1 MGRLRDAPSTSE
13 FVPSLAMTSV
23 SYRQFTG
30 AAAENY
36 QRNFV
41 PAIAT
46 PVSRDLL
53 RTADLQ
59 PGERVLD
66 VACGTGVISRL
77 AAERVGATGSVTGID
92 IAVDMIEVA
101 KAVPAP
107 SGATID
113 WRVADAASLPIPDA
127 SVDVVLCQMGLMFM
141 ENQATAI
148 TEMHRVLVPAGRV
161 VVNTPGRIQ
170 PVFELMERA
179 LVEHISPD
187 LGGFVSA
194 VFSTHDPHAVA
205 TLLREAG
212 LRDVAATIST
222 CTFRLPTPAEFLWQ
236 YINLTPM
243 AEFVT
248 QAPDVAKLSLERRF
262 VEGVKAHVVDGATVV
277 DQPMVIAIG
286 RA

>member
-1 MGRLRDAPSTSE
+1 MSE
-13 FVPSLAMTSV
+13 FVTSVAMTSV

-77 AAERVGATGSVTGID
+77 AAERVGAAGSVTGID

-107 SGATID
+107 GGATID

-141 ENQATAI
+141 ENRATAI
-148 TEMHRVLVPAGRV
+148 AEMHRVLAPSGRV
-161 VVNTPGRIQ
+161 VVNTPVGYNR
-170 PVFELMERA
+170 
-179 LVEHISPD
+179 
-187 LGGFVSA
+187 
-194 VFSTHDPHAVA
+194 ST
-205 TLLREAG
+205 
-212 LRDVAATIST
+212 S
-222 CTFRLPTPAEFLWQ
+222 
-236 YINLTPM
+236 
-243 AEFVT
+243 
-248 QAPDVAKLSLERRF
+248 
-262 VEGVKAHVVDGATVV
+262 
-277 DQPMVIAIG
+277 
-286 RA
+286 

>member
-1 MGRLRDAPSTSE
+1 MGCLGDARPMSE
-13 FVPSLAMTSV
+13 FVTSVAMTSV

-53 RTADLQ
+53 RIADLQ

-92 IAVDMIEVA
+92 IAADMIEVA

-107 SGATID
+107 AGATID
-113 WRVADAASLPIPDA
+113 WRVADAASLPIQDA

-141 ENQATAI
+141 ENRATAI
-148 TEMHRVLVPAGRV
+148 AEMHRVLVPSGESWSTR
-161 VVNTPGRIQ
+161 
-170 PVFELMERA
+170 PVGYNR
-179 LVEHISPD
+179 
-187 LGGFVSA
+187 
-194 VFSTHDPHAVA
+194 ST
-205 TLLREAG
+205 
-212 LRDVAATIST
+212 S
-222 CTFRLPTPAEFLWQ
+222 
-236 YINLTPM
+236 
-243 AEFVT
+243 
-248 QAPDVAKLSLERRF
+248 
-262 VEGVKAHVVDGATVV
+262 
-277 DQPMVIAIG
+277 
-286 RA
+286 

>member
-1 MGRLRDAPSTSE
+1 MTKDGVNTVAAMST
-13 FVPSLAMTSV
+13 V
-23 SYRQFTG
+23 SYHHFTSS
-30 AAAENY
+30 AAENY
-36 QRNFV
+36 QRDFV

-53 RTADLQ
+53 RAANLQ
-59 PGERVLD
+59 RGERVLD

-77 AAERVGATGSVTGID
+77 AAERVGPTGTVTGID
-92 IAVDMIEVA
+92 IASDMIAVA
-101 KAVPAP
+101 KTVAAP
-107 SGATID
+107 DGATID
-113 WRVADAASLPIPDA
+113 WRIADAASLPVPDA

-141 ENQATAI
+141 ENRAAAI
-148 TEMHRVLVPAGRV
+148 AEMRRVLVPSGRV

-170 PVFELMERA
+170 PVYELMEQA

-194 VFSTHDPHAVA
+194 VFSMHDPDAVA

-212 LRDVAATIST
+212 LRDVSAREST
-222 CTFRLPTPAEFLWQ
+222 CTFRLPAPAEFVWQ

-243 AEFVT
+243 AAFVEK
-248 QAPDVAKLSLERRF
+248 APEDAKSAFERRF
-262 VEGVKAHVVDGATVV
+262 VDGVQAYVVDGETVV
-277 DQPMVIAIG
+277 DQPMVIATG